1 MLALREPQL
10 GTLKAYTN
18 WFRLRMPFKYS
29 GFHLL
34 DDEQDLVALMT
45 EIEPDRLSRLITDHF
60 GNSIKEAREIP
71 ASWGPLYYFPAKR
84 VACIVSILSILMSVI
99 LLVGAMVSLYEVT
112 SERAR
117 LGLVAAFTVL
127 FAASIGL
134 LTNAKR
140 TEIFTAT
147 AA

>member
-1 MLALREPQL
+1 
-10 GTLKAYTN
+10 
-18 WFRLRMPFKYS
+18 MPFKYS

-60 GNSIKEAREIP
+60 GNGIKKARDIP
-71 ASWGPLYYFPAKR
+71 ASWGPLYYFPAER
-84 VACIVSILSILMSVI
+84 VAWVVSILSILMSAI
-99 LLVGAMVSLYEVT
+99 LLIGAMISLYEVT
-112 SERAR
+112 SKRAR
-117 LGLVAAFTVL
+117 LGLVAAFTVF